1 MTDTV
6 DRDDAPE
13 PEMTHY
19 EDATPDEIAAAEAD
33 QGTGIP
39 QGDPYDDLLFVPDEY
54 EPSHV
59 DAEKTFAVTLVASLL
74 FMGAVAIL
82 IL

>member
-1 MTDTV
+1 MADIETHD
-6 DRDDAPE
+6 E
-13 PEMTHY
+13 P
-19 EDATPDEIAAAEAD
+19 TPDEIEAVETHQD
-33 QGTGIP
+33 TGVP
-39 QGDPYDDLLFVPDEY
+39 QGDPYDDLLFVPEEY